1 MRIFENPI
9 LRSSVTLAWGGTYR
23 VALLSLAAVA
33 TFAGCLYL
41 FGWRDVGGPS
51 ERVWKDLYRVVL
63 TLQGFAAVGAILASA
78 RRVTLH
84 RKDGTLDANRL
95 TPMSPQRLAEGYW
108 LGPMV
113 GPLAV
118 ILTGTAFAMFLVLVT
133 PRASV
138 DALAVSQAVVLSTT
152 LLFGLCATWLA
163 LEAESR
169 HVLVLVTLGAPALIA
184 GVGALG
190 TSFIGSF
197 VLGLPGLTPLRTT
210 GLVEPT
216 WLWSTR
222 MSPVALTFATQAVV
236 GLVAWRAVVRKM
248 ARPEERGLSTGMALL
263 LFATMSLLQHGL
275 IAMDLAEPLH
285 WTSTVRS
292 ATFGG
297 LLVGLGLA
305 LCVATAA
312 GLDSRR
318 ARRLV
323 LRTGTTRAGLA
334 VRSGVG
340 VAAITGALATGLFA
354 VHPVETGGWFALAAV
369 GTASTAVAVV
379 ALIEFASLRAT
390 RSAALVAGL
399 VVLAWLFL
407 PLLSTIAFDDDII
420 EATLGVS
427 PLLALQAAFDL
438 PEGSPW
444 VIVGNLGAAVFA
456 AGALVAW
463 WRELCAFETAARFTA
478 R

>member
-33 TFAGCLYL
+33 TVAGCLYL
-41 FGWRDVGGPS
+41 VAWQDHGGPS
-51 ERVWKDLYRVVL
+51 ARDWNELYGVVV
-63 TLQGFAAVGAILASA
+63 TLQGFAAVGAILAAA

-95 TPMSPQRLAEGYW
+95 TPLSPQRLAQGYW
-108 LGPMV
+108 LGPMI

-118 ILTGTAFAMFLVLVT
+118 ILTGTAFAAFLGFVT
-133 PRASV
+133 RTASMS
-138 DALAVSQAVVLSTT
+138 ALAVSQSLLLSTT
-152 LLFGLCATWLA
+152 LLLGLCAIWLA
-163 LEAESR
+163 LEAENR
-169 HVLVLVTLGAPALIA
+169 RVLVLVTLGVPALVA
-184 GVGALG
+184 GFFALG
-190 TSFIGSF
+190 NSFIGSF
-197 VLGLPGLTPLRTT
+197 VLGLPGLTPAESL
-210 GLVEPT
+210 GSSS
-216 WLWSTR
+216 LWGTSL
-222 MSPVALTFATQAVV
+222 SPIALTFSTQAFV
-236 GLVAWRAVVRKM
+236 GLVAWQAVVRKM
-248 ARPEERGLSTGMALL
+248 ARPEERGLSTRMALL
-263 LFATMSLLQHGL
+263 LFATISLLQHGL
-275 IAMDLAEPLH
+275 IAMDLAEARH
-285 WTSTVRS
+285 WTSKVSS